1 MLFVSISPT
10 QWTEIIHPA
19 LEPRSAGTIIK
30 LVPSIERKRQTNTRN
45 HSLTKL
51 DDRAGHIFAV
61 LGDQLVSAR
70 HIGGTKAT
78 MLEPL
83 REDDQQRQN
92 MSRASESCVRRLD
105 SPLEPPRRSLVRHSL
120 GSSWPA
126 LGSSQRATHYSE
138 HISPKR
144 TPAPAEAPRQYTAER
159 NSDELAES
167 YSLPPSLNYTLRD
180 KKLRIAIF
188 WCFIMLDC
196 AVMPIGLYFI
206 LWYEAGPGSQEKH
219 ALSANTVL
227 SIVTAAIGGSSI
239 LEYLLRAWKLW
250 KQGSDCRVGCRFSL
264 PPRKELTDIPKQVL
278 GAQNRWCF
286 DWFHWWFGLCL
297 LIVATELVL

>member
-1 MLFVSISPT
+1 
-10 QWTEIIHPA
+10 
-19 LEPRSAGTIIK
+19 
-30 LVPSIERKRQTNTRN
+30 
-45 HSLTKL
+45 
-51 DDRAGHIFAV
+51 
-61 LGDQLVSAR
+61 
-70 HIGGTKAT
+70 

-83 REDDQQRQN
+83 REDGRQLQN
-92 MSRASESCVRRLD
+92 MSRASESCVRRPD
-105 SPLEPPRRSLVRHSL
+105 APLEPPRRSLVRHSISSSL
-120 GSSWPA
+120 PTSGSSRSTPA
-126 LGSSQRATHYSE
+126 YSE
-138 HISPKR
+138 HSRPKR
-144 TPAPAEAPRQYTAER
+144 TPATVEVPGQYTAER
-159 NSDELAES
+159 ISEELAES

-206 LWYEAGPGSQEKH
+206 LWYDAGPGSGEKH

-239 LEYLLRAWKLW
+239 LEYVLRAWKLW
-250 KQGSDCRVGCRFSL
+250 KKGSDCRVGWRLGSPGS
-264 PPRKELTDIPKQVL
+264 PPENKVTDTRKQVI
-278 GAQNRWCF
+278 AAESRWNF